1 MTYAMQCELPI
12 SNERTYKGQFKV
24 WDTQGCVPECSPKG
38 HYYAV
43 RAESAELATV
53 YTTTRVWAL
62 HATQEALVRMAL
74 PYSPKNHF
82 LAMASITRLAH
93 LTDIGET
100 DAHTYDQVMRL
111 ATSLAYRVSVWIHAH
126 IQQLEGERDLV
137 LATLERAIDEL
148 PQG

>member
-12 SNERTYKGQFKV
+12 NNDAAYKGRV
-24 WDTQGCVPECSPKG
+24 RIWDTQGCVPECSPKG

-43 RAESAELATV
+43 RAESEQLATV
-53 YTTTRVWAL
+53 YTNTRVWAL
-62 HATQEALVRMAL
+62 HATQEALLRMTL

-100 DAHTYDQVMRL
+100 DLHTYEQVLRL
-111 ATSLAYRVSVWIHAH
+111 THELTYRVSLWIHAH
-126 IQQLEGERDLV
+126 ILELEGERDLV

-148 PQG
+148 PEA

>member
-43 RAESAELATV
+43 RAESEELATV

-74 PYSPKNHF
+74 PYDPRTIFSQW
-82 LAMASITRLAH
+82 R
-93 LTDIGET
+93 
-100 DAHTYDQVMRL
+100 R
-111 ATSLAYRVSVWIHAH
+111 SLAC
-126 IQQLEGERDLV
+126 L
-137 LATLERAIDEL
+137 TL
-148 PQG
+148 QT